1 MPCRFKG
8 SVALSGLA
16 NCEKGIPRYHKN
28 SPSLAQINQSVA
40 HLATAQLNESRSTS
54 HSPTLRNQHTFS
66 TAKILPSTLVSN
78 NRRNANENKSHF
90 STLFRTLLHRRR
102 PHLLP
107 HVFTAHQNFHSTPMA
122 LEQSLARLSLAT
134 ASSPD
139 AVITKTLVFKPKTAK
154 NEAPVPVLVF
164 ALASTKTLSKTI
176 ASAAGV
182 KEPRLAHDDLIQEF
196 FATSAKE
203 VSVAS
208 LNASLAGKVKVLV
221 DAAIA
226 ANPDLVL
233 VLSTELSKA
242 EVSAKTILDFL
253 NTTGIEVITVDFAAE
268 TPAESAQAQKT
279 ESSKKNKLSDKLE
292 DAKLIGITAEKVL
305 DFSSWYSQVVTKGE
319 MLDYYDVSGCYIL
332 RPNSYFVWE
341 EIQNWFN
348 AKIRNLGVQNSYFPM
363 FVSQRV
369 LEKEKDHIEGFAP
382 EVAWVTRAGSS
393 ELEEHIAIRPTSE
406 TVMYPYYAKW
416 IRSHRDLP
424 LRLNQWNSVVRWEFK
439 NPQPFLRTREF
450 LWQEGHTAHL
460 TAEGAMEEVDQILE
474 LYKRI
479 YENLLA
485 VPVVKGRKTEKEKF
499 AGAAYTTTL
508 EGFVGATGRG
518 IQCATSHH
526 LGTNFSK
533 MFNISVENPS
543 GPEGSKVYAFQNSW
557 GLSTRSLGVM
567 IMTHSDNK
575 GLVLPPRVAQTQVT
589 VVPVGLTAKT
599 TAEERAAINS
609 GTKDIEQSLLQA
621 GFRVIADY
629 RDNYSPGWKF
639 ADAELKGI
647 PLRVEFG
654 PKDLAA
660 GSVTAVRRDN
670 SQKYEV
676 ALTELATGI
685 RKILDTMQVEMLEN
699 ARAQFDKH
707 RVVVDEWK
715 DFVPTLNAKN
725 VILSPWCGVTE
736 CEDDIKDS
744 SATRDDGE
752 NVEQDERAPSMGA
765 KSLCIPN
772 EQPTLKEGQKC
783 VRCER
788 KAIQYCMFGRS
799 Y

>member
-1 MPCRFKG
+1 
-8 SVALSGLA
+8 
-16 NCEKGIPRYHKN
+16 
-28 SPSLAQINQSVA
+28 
-40 HLATAQLNESRSTS
+40 
-54 HSPTLRNQHTFS
+54 
-66 TAKILPSTLVSN
+66 
-78 NRRNANENKSHF
+78 
-90 STLFRTLLHRRR
+90 
-102 PHLLP
+102 
-107 HVFTAHQNFHSTPMA
+107 MA
-122 LEQSLARLSLAT
+122 LEQSLAALSLAT
-134 ASSPD
+134 VSSPD
-139 AVITKTLVFKPKTAK
+139 ALATKTLIFKPKTAK
-154 NEAPVPVLVF
+154 NAVPVPVLVF
-164 ALASTKTLSKTI
+164 ALASTETPSKVI

-182 KEPRLAHDDLIQEF
+182 KEPRLARDDLIQEF
-196 FATSAKE
+196 FSTSSKE
-203 VSVAS
+203 VSIAN
-208 LNASLAGKVKVLV
+208 LNASLAGKIKLLV
-221 DAAIA
+221 DSAVLAAEDSI
-226 ANPDLVL
+226 LE
-233 VLSTELSKA
+233 LSTELAKA
-242 EVSAKTILDFL
+242 QLPAKTLVDFI
-253 NTTGIEVITVDFAAE
+253 NSTGIEVTSVDFAAE
-268 TPAESAQAQKT
+268 ASAAPAVAPTQKAEVAKKDKSAGKI
-279 ESSKKNKLSDKLE
+279 E
-292 DAKLIGITAEKVL
+292 DAKLIGITVDKVK
-305 DFSSWYSQVVTKGE
+305 DFSSWYSQIVTKGE

-348 AKIRNLGVQNSYFPM
+348 IEIKKLGVQNSYFPM

-439 NPQPFLRTREF
+439 HPQPFLRTREF

-460 TAEGAMEEVDQILE
+460 SQEGAMEEVDQILE

-479 YENLLA
+479 YEELLA
-485 VPVVKGRKTEKEKF
+485 VPVIKGKKTENEKF
-499 AGAAYTTTL
+499 AGAAYTTTC
-508 EGFVGATGRG
+508 EGFIAATGRG
-518 IQCATSHH
+518 IQGATSHH

-533 MFNISVENPS
+533 MFNISVENPD
-543 GPEGSKVYAFQNSW
+543 GPEGSRVHAFQNSW

-589 VVPVGLTAKT
+589 IVPVGLTAKT
-599 TAEERAAINS
+599 TKEEREAINS
-609 GTKDIEQSLLQA
+609 GAKSVEQSLRDA
-621 GFRVIADY
+621 GLRVIADY

-639 ADAELKGI
+639 ADAELKGV

-660 GSVTAVRRDN
+660 GRVTAVRRDN
-670 SQKYEV
+670 SKKYEV
-676 ALTELATGI
+676 GLTELATRI
-685 RKILDTMQVEMLEN
+685 PEILEEMQVEMLEN
-699 ARAQFDKH
+699 ARADFDKH
-707 RVVVDEWK
+707 RIVVDEWK

-725 VILSPWCGVTE
+725 VILSPWCGVPE

-744 SATRDDGE
+744 SATKDDGE
-752 NVEQDERAPSMGA
+752 EAEQDERAPSMGA

-772 EQPTLKEGQKC
+772 DQPTLKEGQKC
-783 VRCER
+783 VRCD
-788 KAIQYCMFGRS
+788 KPAIQYCMFGRS